1 MSFPSK
7 WALGTA
13 LAVAA
18 LLTAFSMSS
27 SASAGDDDDGGRP
40 TLDKADIECDK
51 VVVGSETETD
61 IVVELADPI
70 AFEII
75 CEIIEDASKGTAPFI
90 FDELTI
96 IDTLPDN
103 FVIDNAVCE
112 FHLFGPE
119 PTPTAESAPGGTAPV
134 GAQGGP
140 GQVGAGFLAEID
152 GQTVICVFDPTTTAF
167 EGSFVAGDRFV
178 LQIEGEFVS
187 GPCGDIKNEAR
198 GEFGGDV
205 DIAVEFIFL
214 ECEDIAVTKTAVT
227 LTDATGATVAQ
238 GGTIVY
244 TIEVCNLGTGFGEAQ
259 QVFFAD
265 LLPLGAEFESAASA
279 DFELTVDGSL
289 VVGTK
294 DSLQPDDCG
303 TAFITVDTA
312 DDASCGFTFTNRVQ
326 AGSSQITSDIVFNE
340 SNFVPENDGDPSNN
354 SAEFVTTVACPD
366 SDAAGEDD
374 DGEGP
379 SVGTGDSGLLEDG
392 SSVSTWQLGLLSLL
406 VVASLGGA
414 YVGYRRVR

>member
-1 MSFPSK
+1 MSFFSK
-7 WALGTA
+7 WTLAGG

-18 LLTAFSMSS
+18 LVASLAMLGS
-27 SASAGDDDDGGRP
+27 SASAGDDDADDIGGTP
-40 TLDKADIECDK
+40 SFDDADIECDK
-51 VVVGSETETD
+51 VIVGSEVATD
-61 IVVELADPI
+61 GVVELGEPV

-75 CEIIEDASKGTAPFI
+75 CEILDDASKGTAPFI

-103 FVIDNAVCE
+103 FRIDNAVCE
-112 FHLFGPE
+112 FHLFLH
-119 PTPTAESAPGGTAPV
+119 
-134 GAQGGP
+134 GAQT
-140 GQVGAGFLAEID
+140 GAGFLAEFD
-152 GQTVICVFDPTTTAF
+152 GQTAICVFDPTTGVDVVDT
-167 EGSFVAGDRFV
+167 GDTFV

-214 ECEDIAVTKTAVT
+214 ECEDIEVTKTAVT

-244 TIEVCNLGTGFGEAQ
+244 TIEVCNLVQGFGEAQ

-279 DFELTVDGSL
+279 DFDLTVEGSL

-294 DSLQPDDCG
+294 DTLQPGACAS
-303 TAFITVDTA
+303 AFITVDTA
-312 DDASCGFTFTNRVQ
+312 DDAPCGFTFTNRVQ
-326 AGSSQITSDIVFNE
+326 AGSNKITSDIVFNE
-340 SNFVPENDGDPSNN
+340 SNFVPEDDSDPSNN
-354 SAEFVTTVACPD
+354 SAQFVTTVACPD
-366 SDAAGEDD
+366 ADEDGEDGD
-374 DGEGP
+374 DGGP
-379 SVGTGDSGLLEDG
+379 SVGTGDSGLLESG
-392 SSVSTWQLGLLSLL
+392 STVAGWQLGLLSLL

>member
-1 MSFPSK
+1 MGFLSK
-7 WALGTA
+7 WS
-13 LAVAA
+13 LAGGLAAAA
-18 LLTAFSMSS
+18 LVASLAMLGS
-27 SASAGDDDDGGRP
+27 SASAGVDDDADDDDADDIGGTP
-40 TLDKADIECDK
+40 SFDDADIECDK
-51 VVVGSETETD
+51 TIVGSEVATD
-61 IVVELADPI
+61 GVVELGEPV
-70 AFEII
+70 AFEVI
-75 CEIIEDASKGTAPFI
+75 CEIVERASKGTAPFI

-103 FVIDNAVCE
+103 FHIDNAVCE
-112 FHLFGPE
+112 F
-119 PTPTAESAPGGTAPV
+119 TRPV
-134 GAQGGP
+134 GGAP
-140 GQVGAGFLAEID
+140 DVGEGFLAEID
-152 GQTVICVFDPTTTAF
+152 GQTVVCSFDPTGPLTAESNVF
-167 EGSFVAGDRFV
+167 I

-214 ECEDIAVTKTAVT
+214 ECEDIEVTKTAVT

-244 TIEVCNLGTGFGEAQ
+244 TIEVCNLAAGFGEAQ

-279 DFELTVDGSL
+279 DFDLTVEGSL

-294 DSLQPDDCG
+294 DTLQPGACAS
-303 TAFITVDTA
+303 AFITVDTA
-312 DDASCGFTFTNRVQ
+312 DDAPCGFTFTNRVQ
-326 AGSSQITSDIVFNE
+326 AGSSKIISDIVFNE
-340 SNFVPENDGDPSNN
+340 SNFVPEDDSDPSNN
-354 SAEFVTTVACPD
+354 SAQFVTTVACPD
-366 SDAAGEDD
+366 ADEDGRD
-374 DGEGP
+374 DGADGAGP
-379 SVGTGDSGLLEDG
+379 SVGTGDSGLLEGG
-392 SSVSTWQLGLLSLL
+392 STVAGWQLGLLSLL